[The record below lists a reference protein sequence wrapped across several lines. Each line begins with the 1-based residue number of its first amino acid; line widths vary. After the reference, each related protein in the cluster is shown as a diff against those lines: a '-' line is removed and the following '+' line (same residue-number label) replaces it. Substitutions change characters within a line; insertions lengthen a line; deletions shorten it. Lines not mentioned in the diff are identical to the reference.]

1 MAFIAKSAA
10 PVAPAPA
17 ARHWTFDRAA
27 LGGLTSFVAPPGYLL
42 SEGLFEALQRQGR
55 PVIWVR
61 LGPEDRDPGT
71 FLRSL
76 VAAVQRHH
84 LGFGWDLVT
93 GPAAGPA
100 APDGWPARFERLAG
114 AVAEAAPAPASLV
127 VEHAH
132 HLGGGPATPPAAGP
146 GAPALLGALLG
157 HLLEED
163 RACIVTSDEPLPA
176 GALPARGAVVTA
188 DDLRLGPGAAG
199 ELLGREAPRLPAA
212 AARRVASLCRGA
224 AANLVAVCGATT
236 TLGPAVVAQAADQ
249 ASGVEDLLAHLAA
262 GWLAGTGEEG
272 HRALALALEVG
283 YSHPALS
290 AAVLG
295 RSDDPP
301 AGPWLQPLADGW
313 STLRTGWRDP
323 LRAALA
329 PDRPLGAETVHRAA
343 DYLVDRGAAERA
355 VPLYLELEDEACA
368 TGAAAGPVTT
378 LAPPLGHGRP
388 LGEPDGHLLT
398 VHLLGQLEVR
408 LDGVAV
414 DGWPSGRGRSL
425 LKYLVTHRDPWPRR
439 EQLMEAF
446 WPEAAPAAARNSL
459 NVAVHGLRRAFRD
472 SAGASA
478 GVQVVVL
485 EDGAYR
491 LGPGVALWL
500 DTDEFELQ
508 VAGGRRREAAGDLA
522 GAAAAYER
530 ALALYQGDFLAD
542 DPYEDWPVTT
552 REQLLLAY
560 LDVLDRL
567 SGLFFGQHQ
576 YGACVALCRL
586 LVERDPCRE
595 DAHRR
600 LMRCFTRQGQ
610 PHLALRQYQACADAL
625 AQDLGVDPEPA
636 TVSLAQQVRWHQPV

>member
-1 MAFIAKSAA
+1 MPFIAKSAA
-10 PVAPAPA
+10 PVGPAPT

-71 FLRSL
+71 LLRSL

-84 LGFGWDLVT
+84 PGFGWELV
-93 GPAAGPA
+93 GGAAGDPPG
-100 APDGWPARFERLAG
+100 PDGWPARFARLAA
-114 AVAEAAPAPASLV
+114 AVAEASPPPASLV

-132 HLGGGPATPPAAGP
+132 HLGGP
-146 GAPALLGALLG
+146 GSAPGGGSPAPALLGVLLG
-157 HLLEED
+157 PLLDED
-163 RACIVTSDEPLPA
+163 RACIVTTDEPLPA
-176 GALPARGAVVTA
+176 GVLPARGATVTA

-224 AANLVAVCGATT
+224 AANLAAVCGA
-236 TLGPAVVAQAADQ
+236 
-249 ASGVEDLLAHLAA
+249 
-262 GWLAGTGEEG
+262 
-272 HRALALALEVG
+272 
-283 YSHPALS
+283 
-290 AAVLG
+290 
-295 RSDDPP
+295 
-301 AGPWLQPLADGW
+301 
-313 STLRTGWRDP
+313 LRTGWRDP

-329 PDRPLGAETVHRAA
+329 PTRPLGAETVHRAA

-355 VPLYLELEDEACA
+355 VPLYLELEDGDCA
-368 TGAAAGPVTT
+368 AGAAAGPVTT
-378 LAPPLGHGRP
+378 LAPPQDHGRP
-388 LGEPDGHLLT
+388 AGEPDGHLLT
-398 VHLLGQLEVR
+398 VHLLGQLKVG
-408 LDGVAV
+408 LDDVAV
-414 DGWPSGRGRSL
+414 DDWPSGRGRSL
-425 LKYLVTHRDPWPRR
+425 FKYLVTHRHPWPRR
-439 EQLMEAF
+439 EQLMAAF

-472 SAGASA
+472 VAE
-478 GVQVVVL
+478 VQVVVL
-485 EDGAYR
+485 EDGSYR
-491 LGPGVALWL
+491 LGPGLALWL
-500 DTDEFELQ
+500 DVDELELH
-508 VAGGRRREAAGDLA
+508 VAGGRRLEAAGDLA
-522 GAAAAYER
+522 GAAAEYER

-552 REQLLLAY
+552 REHLLLAY

-567 SGLFFGQHQ
+567 SALYFGQHQ
-576 YGACVALCRL
+576 YGACAALCRL
-586 LVERDPCRE
+586 LVERDRCRE

-625 AQDLGVDPEPA
+625 HHDLGVDPDPA
-636 TVSLAQQVRWHQPV
+636 TVALAQQIRRHQPV

>member
-61 LGPEDRDPGT
+61 LGPEDHDPGT

-93 GPAAGPA
+93 GPAAS
-100 APDGWPARFERLAG
+100 DGWPARFERLAG

-132 HLGGGPATPPAAGP
+132 HLGGGPGAPPPAGP
-146 GAPALLGALLG
+146 GAPALLGA
-157 HLLEED
+157 LLEED

-224 AANLVAVCGATT
+224 AANLVAVCGATAN
-236 TLGPAVVAQAADQ
+236 LGPVVVAQAADQ
-249 ASGVEDLLAHLAA
+249 ASGVEDLLAHLAT

-368 TGAAAGPVTT
+368 TGAAARPVTT

-388 LGEPDGHLLT
+388 PGEPDGHLLT

-472 SAGASA
+472 SAGA
-478 GVQVVVL
+478 QVVVL

-552 REQLLLAY
+552 REHLLLAY

-567 SGLFFGQHQ
+567 SGLSFGQHQ

-625 AQDLGVDPEPA
+625 AQDLGVDPDPA
-636 TVSLAQQVRWHQPV
+636 TVSLAQQIRWHQPV